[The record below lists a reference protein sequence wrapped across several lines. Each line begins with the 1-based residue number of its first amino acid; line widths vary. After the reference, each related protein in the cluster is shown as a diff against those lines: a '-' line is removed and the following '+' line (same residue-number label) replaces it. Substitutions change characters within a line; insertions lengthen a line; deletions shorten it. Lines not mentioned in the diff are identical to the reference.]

1 MQYVILGCGAAAV
14 GAGKAITEH
23 DPDGNMTFVTY
34 ESTPFYLRPLLSD
47 LLSGDISPDSLI
59 LEQKPSESDKISIL
73 TGKRACKLEENK
85 VVFTDGETHPF
96 NFLLIATGA
105 RPIIDG
111 VYSRHRDKL
120 HTLRSL
126 NDAVRIKNAA
136 ADSALVVG
144 HGVCAYEAI
153 RALYK
158 LNIKVSFLKD
168 RRNGTVEI
176 PEIEEKIKNLGI
188 PIISGA
194 GVSDILDID
203 GKKYRVITSTGEPIE
218 VGLIVAAF
226 GYIPDVEWV
235 RASGIKCGTGVL
247 VNEELQSNV
256 PNVYAAGDVAQVQ
269 LIGSDEHKVNFGWQ
283 SAYKQ
288 GEIAGQNMTGRD
300 RIYITGQE
308 PYFQGIYGKKF
319 SERW

>member
-1 MQYVILGCGAAAV
+1 MQYLIIGCGAAAV
-14 GAGKAITEH
+14 GAGKAIREH
-23 DPDGNMTFVTY
+23 DPDSNLTFVTY

-47 LLSGDISPDSLI
+47 FVSGDIDSDELA
-59 LEQKPSESDKISIL
+59 LKEKFTSSDKIRIL

-85 VVFTDGETHPF
+85 VVFTDGEFLAF

-105 RPIIDG
+105 RPILDG
-111 VYSRHRDKL
+111 VYLKNRDKIF
-120 HTLRSL
+120 TLRSL
-126 NDAVRIKNAA
+126 NDAVRIKNAN

-144 HGVCAYEAI
+144 HGVCAYEAV

-168 RRNGTVEI
+168 RRNGTLDI
-176 PEIEEKIKNLGI
+176 PEIEEKIKKLGI
-188 PIISGA
+188 PVISGA
-194 GVSDILDID
+194 GVLDILDID
-203 GKKYRVITSTGEPIE
+203 GKKYRVITSSGESIE
-218 VGLIVAAF
+218 AGLIVAAF

-235 RASGIKCGTGVL
+235 RASGINCGTGVL
-247 VNEELQSNV
+247 VNEELQTNV
-256 PNVYAAGDVAQVQ
+256 PNVYAAGDAAQVQ